1 MKRIYYDL
9 HIHSALSPCA
19 DDDMTPNDIVSMA
32 LLNELDVIA
41 ITDHNSLANAEAAI
55 KAARGSELIVLPGCE
70 VNTAEEVH
78 VVCLFGDMGTAAA
91 FEEKL
96 SVFYP
101 VVKNRADIFGRQ
113 IIYDENDNEIGEMER
128 MLMAACA
135 VSFDD
140 LFVMVMD
147 FGGAFIPAHIDRQ
160 SNSVIS
166 NLGFIPPHINI
177 GTVEIS
183 PRGIAGGFLENNQKH
198 VSGRKVVTSS
208 DSHQL
213 WTIAEREHFIKLR
226 EKSAEAVIEYL
237 RDYEGGSENPP
248 RVR

>member
-1 MKRIYYDL
+1 MKHVYYDL

-32 LLNELDVIA
+32 LLNKLDVIA
-41 ITDHNSLANAEAAI
+41 LTDHNSFANVESVQ
-55 KAARGSELIVLPGCE
+55 KAALDSGLIVLPGCE
-70 VNTAEEVH
+70 VETAEEVH
-78 VVCLFGDMGTAAA
+78 VLCLFSDMVKAAA

-96 SVFYP
+96 SMFYSNA
-101 VVKNRADIFGRQ
+101 KNRADIFGRQ

-135 VSFDD
+135 ISFDE
-140 LFVMVMD
+140 LFLMVMS

-166 NLGFIPPHINI
+166 NLGFIPPHINV

-183 PRGIAGGFLENNQKH
+183 SRGIAGGFLENNQKH
-198 VSGRKVVTSS
+198 TGGRKVVISS
-208 DSHQL
+208 DAHQL

-226 EKSAEAVIEYL
+226 EKSAESVIEYL
-237 RDYEGGSENPP
+237 RE
-248 RVR
+248 

>member
-41 ITDHNSLANAEAAI
+41 LTDHNSLANVQSVQ
-55 KAARGSELIVLPGCE
+55 KAAQGSELIVLPGCE
-70 VNTAEEVH
+70 VETAEEVH
-78 VVCLFGDMGTAAA
+78 VVCLFSDMEQAVV

-96 SVFYP
+96 SVFFSN
-101 VVKNRADIFGRQ
+101 VKNRVDIFGRQ
-113 IIYDENDNEIGEMER
+113 IIFDEKDNEVGQMER
-128 MLMAACA
+128 MLMAACSI
-135 VSFDD
+135 SFDD
-140 LFVMVMD
+140 LFLLVED
-147 FGGAFIPAHIDRQ
+147 IGGAFIPAHIDRQ

-177 GTVEIS
+177 GTVEVS
-183 PRGIAGGFLENNQKH
+183 PRGVAGGFLEDNPKH
-198 VSGRKVVTSS
+198 IGGRKVVTSS

-213 WTIAEREHFIKLR
+213 WNIAERENFFEIK
-226 EKSAEAVIEYL
+226 EKSAKAIIEYL
-237 RDYEGGSENPP
+237 RQSL
-248 RVR
+248 